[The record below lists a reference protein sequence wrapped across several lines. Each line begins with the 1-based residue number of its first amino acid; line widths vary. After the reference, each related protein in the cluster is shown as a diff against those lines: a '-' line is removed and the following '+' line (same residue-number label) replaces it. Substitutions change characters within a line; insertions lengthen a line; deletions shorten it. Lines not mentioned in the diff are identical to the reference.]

1 MEKTKD
7 YIGKDQFGFMKGRST
22 RDAIATLRVITE
34 KLLEHG
40 KDLFVCFV
48 DFEKA
53 FDRVNWI
60 KLMEI
65 LKNVGVDYRDRRMI
79 WELYMNQ
86 SAEVIIGEEISEA
99 AEIGRGVRQGG
110 LLSTILFNIYVEF
123 MLMEALEDCEDG
135 VNVGGE
141 RLAAVRYADD
151 QAMIAITNVGLQC
164 IMDRLV
170 EVGNG
175 YDMKVNGTKTKIM
188 RISIKKNKKIT
199 VIIEGMKLKQVQSFC
214 YLGSIITE
222 EGRCE
227 KEIRCRIGMAKGKF
241 LENRILLTNSIST
254 DTKISLIKALI
265 WSVALY
271 ASEAW
276 TMNKIDIKR
285 IESFEMWCWRK
296 MLKVKWTD
304 MRRNVDILNQ
314 IGLKREMIVRIKAQQ
329 QKWIGHNLRSDTLL
343 KTVLEGRF
351 EGKTKQGRPRT
362 RLLDSLRDGK
372 SYGQL

>member
-1 MEKTKD
+1 MKNTNKCEKHRTISLISHASKISLKALGKRLMEKTKD

-22 RDAIATLRVITE
+22 RDAIATLHVIIE

-79 WELYMNQ
+79 CELYMNQ

-99 AEIGRGVRQGG
+99 AEIGRGVRQGR

-151 QAMIAITNVGLQC
+151 QAIIVITNVGLQH

-170 EVGNG
+170 EGQWN
-175 YDMKVNGTKTKIM
+175 
-188 RISIKKNKKIT
+188 KNKNHENFNK
-199 VIIEGMKLKQVQSFC
+199 
-214 YLGSIITE
+214 
-222 EGRCE
+222 
-227 KEIRCRIGMAKGKF
+227 KE
-241 LENRILLTNSIST
+241 
-254 DTKISLIKALI
+254 
-265 WSVALY
+265 
-271 ASEAW
+271 
-276 TMNKIDIKR
+276 
-285 IESFEMWCWRK
+285 
-296 MLKVKWTD
+296 
-304 MRRNVDILNQ
+304 
-314 IGLKREMIVRIKAQQ
+314 
-329 QKWIGHNLRSDTLL
+329 
-343 KTVLEGRF
+343 
-351 EGKTKQGRPRT
+351 
-362 RLLDSLRDGK
+362 
-372 SYGQL
+372 

>member
-1 MEKTKD
+1 
-7 YIGKDQFGFMKGRST
+7 
-22 RDAIATLRVITE
+22 
-34 KLLEHG
+34 
-40 KDLFVCFV
+40 
-48 DFEKA
+48 
-53 FDRVNWI
+53 
-60 KLMEI
+60 MEI

-141 RLAAVRYADD
+141 RLAPVRYADD
-151 QAMIAITNVGLQC
+151 QAMIAITNVGLQR

-170 EVGNG
+170 EVGNR

-188 RISIKKNKKIT
+188 RISIKKNKIT
-199 VIIEGMKLKQVQSFC
+199 IIIEGMKLKQVQYFC

-222 EGRCE
+222 DGRCE
-227 KEIRCRIGMAKGKF
+227 KEIRCRIGMVKGKF
-241 LENRILLTNSIST
+241 RENRILLTNSIST
-254 DTKISLIKALI
+254 DIKIRFIKALI

-276 TMNKIDIKR
+276 MMNKIDIKR
-285 IESFEMWCWRK
+285 IESFEMWC
-296 MLKVKWTD
+296 L
-304 MRRNVDILNQ
+304 
-314 IGLKREMIVRIKAQQ
+314 A
-329 QKWIGHNLRSDTLL
+329 
-343 KTVLEGRF
+343 
-351 EGKTKQGRPRT
+351 
-362 RLLDSLRDGK
+362 
-372 SYGQL
+372 